1 LSVSIFCMEADDE
14 PISEVC
20 GPGSQRYDSRCVSR
34 GGQPEGARASGDD
47 EAARQASGRKS
58 IFTFA
63 TMPCRAATASSA
75 KWPPLAIA
83 ASWSRHR

>member
-1 LSVSIFCMEADDE
+1 MSQSVKYVGLVHKDAIA
-14 PISEVC
+14 VAL
-20 GPGSQRYDSRCVSR
+20 G
-34 GGQPEGARASGDD
+34 GGQPGGARASGDD

-63 TMPCRAATASSA
+63 TMPGRAATTSRTR
-75 KWPPLAIA
+75 WPPLAIA